1 MPESAPLAAVVLD
14 FDGVVLESV
23 DVKTRAFEALF
34 LEESAEA
41 AAKVVAYHE
50 ANGGISR
57 FEKFRWAYRE
67 VLRRPL
73 SPEKEKALGDRFNVL
88 VEEAV
93 TAAAWVPG
101 AREFIAEWSARLPLF
116 VASGTPQE
124 ELRRVVKR
132 RSLAPSFR
140 GVYGSPRG
148 KAEILR
154 SIAADLS
161 CPTSRLAMVGDAIND
176 LEGARAAGTLFVG
189 RVRGSYRFPA
199 GTATVP
205 DLTVLG
211 DALNALTRA

>member
-1 MPESAPLAAVVLD
+1 MLD

-34 LEESAEA
+34 LDEGREA
-41 AAKVVAYHE
+41 ADRVVAYHE

-57 FEKFRWAYRE
+57 YEKFRWAYRE

-73 SPEKEKALGDRFNVL
+73 SDAQEKALGDRFNAL

-93 TAAAWVPG
+93 SSAEWVPG
-101 AREFIAEWSARLPLF
+101 AREFIASWSAILPLY

-124 ELRRVVKR
+124 ELRRVVER
-132 RSLAPSFR
+132 RGLTPSFR

-154 SIAADLS
+154 MIAADLA
-161 CPTSRLAMVGDAIND
+161 CPADRLVMVGDSVND
-176 LEGARAAGTLFVG
+176 LEGARTAGARFVG
-189 RVRGSYRFPA
+189 RRRGADPFPPN
-199 GTATVP
+199 TPLVE
-205 DLTVLG
+205 DLR
-211 DALNALTRA
+211 ALDEALRHL